1 MQILGEKS
9 NAVFIICV
17 LEEEALVK
25 MVVWFYHHFTPL
37 LIIALPAFQQ
47 PFLISLTNIY

>member
-17 LEEEALVK
+17 LEEEDLVK
-25 MVVWFYHHFTPL
+25 MVIWFYHHFTL
-37 LIIALPAFQQ
+37 SIIALPAFQK
-47 PFLISLTNIY
+47 PFLIYLTNIY